1 MIDVPTGWESRGKPA
16 ALFRRFEFDRYG
28 QTRDFLDALAAL
40 SESSGV
46 HPQNINFGSKYVN
59 ITLDAQEPTL
69 TGAANPVLAEQING
83 LYTSAARQ

>member
-1 MIDVPTGWESRGKPA
+1 MIDATTGWESRGKTG
-16 ALFRRFEFDRYG
+16 ALFRRFEFDRYV

-59 ITLDAQEPTL
+59 VTLDVQEPSL
-69 TGAANPVLAEQING
+69 EGATNLLLAEQI
-83 LYTSAARQ
+83 SALFASTAK

>member
-1 MIDVPTGWESRGKPA
+1 MIDVTTGWESRGKPA

-59 ITLDAQEPTL
+59 ITLDAQEPSL
-69 TGAANPVLAEQING
+69 TGAANPVLAEQINA
-83 LYTSAARQ
+83 LYASTAK